1 VSEIFAFLFGLVFG
15 SFLNVCIRR
24 LPHHESLVKPGSRCL
39 ACGTPIHPF
48 DNIPVLS
55 YLLLR
60 GRCRACRARI
70 SVVYPLVELLT
81 GFLFLACYLQYGLT
95 AEGAKWTLFCS
106 ILLVLTFTDLHE
118 RLLPNRVNY
127 FGLAAGLVLS
137 LVTAPVDGSAQW
149 ILNGWFALDVP
160 PWLVRLSDAALGAAF
175 AGGLLWIFAEG
186 YFRLR
191 GREGMG
197 LGDVKMMAMAGAFL
211 GLRRA
216 VLMMLAA
223 SILGSVVGAII
234 VWGLRK
240 GSDYE
245 LPFGT
250 FLAIAGIA
258 IVFAGAPFL
267 HWYLSI
273 SGLSP

>member
-39 ACGTPIHPF
+39 ACGTPIRPL